1 MNNIRYFY
9 RMILKRKQYES
20 LKAHI
25 PQKEFTVLIGARQ
38 TGKSTLLRQL
48 LKELLE
54 EGEDVVF
61 LNLERKDVLLSLNQ
75 GPENVFRFVPTTSHK
90 RVIVLIDEI
99 QYLNDPTNFLKLLF
113 DEHADRLK
121 IVATGSSAFYI
132 DRQFKDSLVGRKRIF
147 EMPTLDFEEFLFFK
161 NQNVLLN
168 DLKAL
173 RNGTIE
179 KSVWEEMLW
188 VALEEYITFGGY
200 PAVVLAANTQ
210 EKIAYLQE
218 IRDSFIKRDILE
230 AGINDEIKFYRLM
243 LLLASQIGN
252 LLNTNEIANTLRISN
267 ATAEQ
272 YLYVLQKCFHVGLLR
287 PFFQNLRKEL
297 IKMPKLYFN
306 DLGLRNA
313 MLNYFEPLEQ
323 RTDKRALLEN
333 YVYLRLSQQHKE
345 QVKFWRTADGNEIDF
360 VIEQVYGSGKAV
372 EVKFSRTEAKPSKYK
387 KFQEQYPNFP
397 LSFKCWRDV
406 ELLF

>member
-1 MNNIRYFY
+1 
-9 RMILKRKQYES
+9 MILKRKQYES

-38 TGKSTLLRQL
+38 TGKSTILRQL
-48 LKELLE
+48 SAELLE
-54 EGEDVVF
+54 EGEEVVF
-61 LNLERKDVLLSLNQ
+61 LNLERKDILLLLDQS
-75 GPENVFRFVPTTSHK
+75 PENIFRFIPTTSHK

-147 EMPTLDFEEFLFFK
+147 EMPTLDFEEFLLFK
-161 NQNVLLN
+161 NQTLLLN
-168 DLKAL
+168 DLIAL
-173 RNGTIE
+173 RNGSIE
-179 KSVWEEMLW
+179 KSIWEELLW

-200 PAVVLAANTQ
+200 PAVVLAANAQ
-210 EKIAYLQE
+210 EKIIYLQE

-230 AGINDEIKFYRLM
+230 AGINNEAKFYRLM
-243 LLLASQIGN
+243 LLLSSQIGN
-252 LLNTNEIANTLRISN
+252 LLNTNEIANTLQINN
-267 ATAEQ
+267 ATVEQ
-272 YLYVLQKCFHVGLLR
+272 YLYVLQKCFHVGLLK

-306 DLGLRNA
+306 DLGLRNVL
-313 MLNYFEPLEQ
+313 LNYFEPLEQ
-323 RTDKRALLEN
+323 RTDKGALLEN
-333 YVYLRLSQQHKE
+333 YVYLRLSQQYKE

-372 EVKFSRTEAKPSKYK
+372 EVKFNKTEAKPSKYK

-397 LSFKCWRDV
+397 LSFQSWREAV
-406 ELLF
+406 MLV